1 MKQLFFTGIGLLIF
15 TTVCLA
21 ETLYVSD
28 VLKITMRT
36 GQGVEHKIV
45 SIITSGEKVEVLE
58 SGEGWTNV
66 RSIKGKEGWVLSRY
80 LTTQEP
86 PRPLLDSLRKKYQTI
101 SENFDISS
109 EENTMLK
116 TETQRL
122 RSELSDKEEALN
134 DIKSAFEALKADSSD
149 FLLVKAKLEASSE
162 ELVDLRIKSKQLEDM
177 VAKLRKNQIIKGI
190 LIGAGIL
197 LMGFIVGFST
207 KRQRRRSSLL

>member
-36 GQGVEHKIV
+36 GQGVE
-45 SIITSGEKVEVLE
+45 
-58 SGEGWTNV
+58 
-66 RSIKGKEGWVLSRY
+66 WVLSRY